1 MAGYFRRAE
10 EWNYDGANKA
20 YETLT
25 SGLFVFIDGSNG
37 VKKLTAA
44 GSAEFRVKEK
54 TTLWGK
60 PALVLVCTDAGSAEH
75 YVTELETE
83 NYGDKGDFNDADYS
97 IPAGHLVK
105 MRRPN
110 INDELVI
117 STDSTTYAALNVG
130 DTVKPASGGGVA
142 KKT

>member
-1 MAGYFRRAE
+1 MAGYFRKME
-10 EWNYDGANKA
+10 EPNYLGSEKA

-25 SGLFVFIDGSNG
+25 NGLFVYIDGANG
-37 VKKLTAA
+37 VKKLGSA

-60 PALVLVCTDAGSAEH
+60 PALVLICTDVGSAEH
-75 YVTELETE
+75 YVVENEIE

-97 IPAGHLVK
+97 IPANHLVK